1 MTDVPLSD
9 PSEPAFIFAEQ
20 TIAASTALLCLLLMM
35 FLSFIGKS
43 YASLSLSASS
53 IDELKSFKKTNREA
67 ALRLLSCP
75 HDIVRAMALWR
86 NLLLAV
92 FAVAVLHLFH
102 ASTLTSNTFTD
113 ELCFVAASALL
124 LFVFGYWIPWKM
136 ARRASLPFVCRIAP
150 LTAALLR
157 AASPF
162 LARIISEEEVQN
174 YVEENNTLTAESVGD
189 ALKITEQQQDTEEA
203 DMLKSVL
210 RFGEESVSEVMRPRI
225 DIADVDIHAS
235 YDEVKRLAIKSTFSR
250 LPVTDAT
257 TDKVCGLLYVRDLL
271 PHMNEAPDYEWQKLI
286 RSAYFV
292 PESKM
297 IDDLLREFQKNKVH
311 IAIVVDE
318 YGGTSG
324 LITMEDILEE
334 IVGEI
339 NDEYDKEEHNF
350 VQLDPD
356 TYIFEGKTPLSDF
369 YETLRL
375 NEADFEEIAEESETL
390 AGLVLELL
398 NEFPQPHQKT
408 AYRNLQFEVLRVNE
422 RRITRIKVTRTT
434 PPAPSEKKK

>member
-1 MTDVPLSD
+1 MTDVPLAD
-9 PSEPAFIFAEQ
+9 PSGPAFILAEQ

-53 IDELKSFKKTNREA
+53 IDELKSLKKTNREL

-136 ARRASLPFVCRIAP
+136 AERASLPLICRMAP

-210 RFGEESVSEVMRPRI
+210 RFGEESDMTLALVYNVQGPRI
-225 DIADVDIHAS
+225 ETVGIYGTGDVKQQTLHTMDFVAS
-235 YDEVKRLAIKSTFSR
+235 YAVNRHVSLRLQVK
-250 LPVTDAT
+250 
-257 TDKVCGLLYVRDLL
+257 DLL
-271 PHMNEAPDYEWQKLI
+271 NSTVRFRQEI
-286 RSAYFV
+286 
-292 PESKM
+292 PETGEEVEVESF
-297 IDDLLREFQKNKVH
+297 RP
-311 IAIVVDE
+311 
-318 YGGTSG
+318 GTNA
-324 LITMEDILEE
+324 E
-334 IVGEI
+334 IG
-339 NDEYDKEEHNF
+339 F
-350 VQLDPD
+350 
-356 TYIFEGKTPLSDF
+356 TYTF
-369 YETLRL
+369 
-375 NEADFEEIAEESETL
+375 
-390 AGLVLELL
+390 
-398 NEFPQPHQKT
+398 
-408 AYRNLQFEVLRVNE
+408 
-422 RRITRIKVTRTT
+422 
-434 PPAPSEKKK
+434 